1 MEIVIKFLKFV
12 KRAEMLRRKFFEH
25 MMYCKRE
32 HNQRSHD
39 HPEEME
45 EAHGVQV
52 EGERAVHGD
61 VREEPNALH

>member
-1 MEIVIKFLKFV
+1 
-12 KRAEMLRRKFFEH
+12 MLRRKFFEH